1 VRGFDYVLHWF
12 SLVSNLGEWCSK
24 RRYLANKGD
33 KAGQSFIPI
42 SHLDSFKALNQQL
55 QYAARSEEIRG
66 FTLCQNG
73 PRISHLFFADDTL
86 LFCRASMG
94 DLEVILC
101 ILEMYEL
108 ASGQKLNREKTTV
121 FFSKATKEERR
132 MEMVEFLGVSEVRE
146 YEKYLGLP
154 AVVGR
159 NKKESLNYI
168 NERVE

>member
-1 VRGFDYVLHWF
+1 
-12 SLVSNLGEWCSK
+12 
-24 RRYLANKGD
+24 
-33 KAGQSFIPI
+33 
-42 SHLDSFKALNQQL
+42 
-55 QYAARSEEIRG
+55 
-66 FTLCQNG
+66 
-73 PRISHLFFADDTL
+73 
-86 LFCRASMG
+86 MG

-132 MEMVEFLGVSEVRE
+132 MEMVEFLAVSEVRE

-168 NERVE
+168 KERVE